1 MNVRTT
7 LSFTERHHA
16 FLLRKV
22 EEGVFASASAAVAA
36 AVEGMIEAEA
46 ARETAL
52 DAMAE
57 AIRARMATAAADHL
71 GMDEVF
77 GEMRTYLAERLRGA
91 E

>member
-22 EEGVFASASAAVAA
+22 EEDVFASASAVVAA
-36 AVEGMIEAEA
+36 AIEGMIEAKI

-52 DAMAE
+52 EAMAAE
-57 AIRARMATAAADHL
+57 IRARMATPRPSTSRWRSVRSRCARVWPSA
-71 GMDEVF
+71 G
-77 GEMRTYLAERLRGA
+77 RGA